1 MCWFWCLETFG
12 STLLNLRSRLLCCFF
27 VIYELRFEQRR
38 GRGVGI
44 YIFFRKK
51 GKKNSDAAALR
62 PTTASEWLRPP
73 LPSRRRRAPLRE
85 RRELLSL
92 LLLFFKFRERF
103 CWSCDVF
110 LVKCLFILLYFCS
123 FLYMRA
129 YCNSVL
135 LRVLNHQIWI
145 VSRSDGG
152 CVYFLLIQY
161 VFLPMLSCVFDVLT
175 VRS

>member
-1 MCWFWCLETFG
+1 MFVFCDLWVEIRVEKK
-12 STLLNLRSRLLCCFF
+12 RSRNQWKIL
-27 VIYELRFEQRR
+27 Q
-38 GRGVGI
+38 
-44 YIFFRKK
+44 KM
-51 GKKNSDAAALR
+51 GKKIPTRRPSGQPPRRNNSDHR
-62 PTTASEWLRPP
+62 TS
-73 LPSRRRRAPLRE
+73 SRRRRAPLRE

-129 YCNSVL
+129 YFNSVL
-135 LRVLNHQIWI
+135 PRAVNHQIWI
-145 VSRSDGG
+145 VPRSEGG

-161 VFLPMLSCVFDVLT
+161 VFLPMLSCVFDV
-175 VRS
+175 